1 MDSIFNQ
8 MKALQQR
15 ASELKNCFYCKAA
28 LPASQQ
34 EHIFNAAWGGSHKTG
49 QLICNACNQSFST
62 NVDEVFSLYTT
73 AIMNAWSFKGQRH
86 KSVPIIELDGDYV
99 LEAGAKLR
107 IKPEK
112 PLFEEKNLPNGQI
125 RTKISFNSKGEAK
138 RWLNNG
144 GAESWLGRSLT
155 PEEREYLLSLIK
167 ESEPQRREPEPQE
180 ASTTLNLRNQYRSSA
195 HTILKC
201 LGFFLPDLVCSPLT
215 QPIRQFARYDE
226 GDWRLFAVEPEQ
238 FFSLGEEITNL
249 LGLGVYHNSVEIY
262 WSSSSRMIVGILTL
276 LNRVKRA
283 VIISNNYAGSDKILY
298 VFEDTNLSK
307 KPPTAILAEI
317 DSSKF
322 CQPLLGVQ
330 YFAQPIK
337 MYEYFYNELVGLTSI
352 YNPIDAMKAE
362 LIKSLEEVNKHH
374 TTLEGSTI
382 DQYQTL
388 YLNFFIKLGKVLQVS
403 VDSVKIDSKL
413 QEYGFSRL
421 RLELKGRNIT
431 DPEVESIIVQAFDS
445 VLSDWTQNR
454 L

>member
-8 MKALQQR
+8 MKELQQR
-15 ASELKNCFYCKAA
+15 ASELKNCFYCKGA

-49 QLICNACNQSFST
+49 QLICDACNQSFSR
-62 NVDEVFSLYTT
+62 NVDEAFSLYTT

-144 GAESWLGRSLT
+144 AAESWLGRSLT
-155 PEEREYLLSLIK
+155 PEEREYLLRLIQ
-167 ESEPQRREPEPQE
+167 ESEPQRREPEPQP
-180 ASTTLNLRNQYRSSA
+180 ASTTLDLRNQYRSSA

-201 LGFFLPDLVCSPLT
+201 LGFFLPDWVCSPLT

-262 WSSSSRMIVGILTL
+262 WSSSLRMIVGILTL

-283 VIISNNYAGSDKILY
+283 VIISDKYTGSDKILY
-298 VFEDTNLSK
+298 VFEDTNNSK
-307 KPPTAILAEI
+307 KPPRAILAEI
-317 DSSKF
+317 DSEQF
-322 CQPLLGVQ
+322 CQQLLNIQ
-330 YFAQPIK
+330 YFASPTK
-337 MYEYFYNELVGLTSI
+337 MYEYFQNDLVGLTTI
-352 YNPIDAMKAE
+352 YYPIDA
-362 LIKSLEEVNKHH
+362 ITNSFRKSFEEVNKHH
-374 TTLEGSTI
+374 TTIEDSTI
-382 DQYQTL
+382 EQYQTL
-388 YLNFFIKLGKVLQVS
+388 FLEFFIKLGKISQVP

-413 QEYGFSRL
+413 QEYGFSIL
-421 RLELKGRNIT
+421 RLKFKGRNIT
-431 DPEVESIIVQAFDS
+431 DPEVESMIVQAFNS
-445 VLSDWTQNR
+445 VLSDLKENR